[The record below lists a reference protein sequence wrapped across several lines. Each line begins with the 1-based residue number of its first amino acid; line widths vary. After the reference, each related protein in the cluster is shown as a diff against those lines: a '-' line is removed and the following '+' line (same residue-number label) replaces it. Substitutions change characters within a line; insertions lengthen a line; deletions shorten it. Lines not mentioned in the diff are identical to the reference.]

1 MSISLF
7 ALVIA
12 ALPAQEVRHPLTQG
26 DAPRQ
31 NWVVR
36 AERVYTAAGRSIKDG
51 AVIVG
56 GSKISSVG
64 PGASEGSGKYTL
76 NVYAVTPGLI
86 DASVRI
92 SPGASGVEQSREV
105 TPQMRIADSLDLYDV
120 RWDRQVESGVTTALV
135 CPQDDNVIGG
145 LAIALK
151 TAGQP
156 AVKDRTL
163 KADAVLRGSM
173 GSQPSMRNSPA
184 FQRPRSFFNR
194 RPTTRMGVEWEWRKS
209 FYEAV
214 AGKNDPARAQ
224 PGSAELLRVL
234 DGKLTL
240 SVQAWTTQDIR
251 TAVFL
256 KEELEQEPQI
266 AGKPRMF
273 LDAAAEAWKEPEL
286 LIRSKLGVVLPPFPV
301 GGRTGEGSFMAWN
314 VAKLLTDA
322 GVPVALSAHGNAAP
336 MASLGNQAGY
346 AMQGGLDF
354 DKALAAVTSVPAR
367 FLGVEE
373 RVGTIEVGKDADLA
387 LWNGEP
393 FQPTS
398 RVIGVIIDGALVLD
412 PRPEDAR

>member
-31 NWVVR
+31 NWVIR